1 MAYKQILV
9 DSCSYIRLAG
19 NIFPLLGI
27 PFGNEEYA
35 LYIHKDFNKEFEKNP
50 RLVTKFDWL
59 NEERYREERK
69 KKVISITKT
78 QKEIVEDNFE
88 YIWRFKKDN
97 DLGISLVDM
106 YCLATAMAIGIP
118 IVSDDHDLLI
128 TAKEFE
134 VETYTT
140 ATILKIMLDRG
151 FIDLETIDNLYV
163 FLNYNRDLPSLLQ
176 KQYRIIFGKDP
187 PKI

>member
-27 PFGNEEYA
+27 PFGKEEYA

-50 RLVTKFDWL
+50 RLLTKFDWL
-59 NEERYREERK
+59 NEERYRGERK

-118 IVSDDHDLLI
+118 IVSDDHDLLL
-128 TAKEFE
+128 TAQEFE

-140 ATILKIMLDRG
+140 VTILKLMLDNG
-151 FIDLETIDNLYV
+151 FIDIEGIDDLFIY
-163 FLNYNRDLPSLLQ
+163 LRENRDLPSFLRN
-176 KQYRIIFGKDP
+176 QYKTIFGKDAP
-187 PKI
+187 